1 MDPLK
6 SALESLDGT
15 IDRLSAVLDARL
27 GRLEGALSGARDTLA
42 TLKAKNTAPIV
53 RRIEEIEA
61 EMRAMQ
67 ASTAGPAATQTD
79 NAQ

>member
-1 MDPLK
+1 M
-6 SALESLDGT
+6 ESLDGT
-15 IDRLSAVLDARL
+15 IDRLEGVLDARL
-27 GRLEGALSGARDTLA
+27 GRHRRRRWPGARDTLA

-67 ASTAGPAATQTD
+67 ASIATPATTSEKGGAE
-79 NAQ
+79 